1 MTKYYQCNTYAFS
14 GLTPNKATS
23 ENQTIS
29 YTIIDEIIKNEFEHS
44 IVVDKKVFF
53 FPTLKKRFVEIAES
67 EGCSNDANSY
77 KSSNLKRLF
86 EKLWPEVSFI
96 HQHGKPDLVCSSSLT
111 INDAVTK
118 SKEMEQV
125 IQDDNEC
132 SYDELP
138 ESEDD
143 TDEAVVHKAM
153 GILRRRIIENNPKLD
168 DFFYAPEEIKLSD
181 QKQFV
186 EPLLYKAV
194 CWLHDKNATRKH
206 LRGPLQD
213 V

>member
-1 MTKYYQCNTYAFS
+1 
-14 GLTPNKATS
+14 
-23 ENQTIS
+23 
-29 YTIIDEIIKNEFEHS
+29 
-44 IVVDKKVFF
+44 
-53 FPTLKKRFVEIAES
+53 
-67 EGCSNDANSY
+67 
-77 KSSNLKRLF
+77 
-86 EKLWPEVSFI
+86 
-96 HQHGKPDLVCSSSLT
+96 
-111 INDAVTK
+111 
-118 SKEMEQV
+118 MEQV

-153 GILRRRIIENNPKLD
+153 DILRRRIIETNPTFD
-168 DFFYAPEEIKLSD
+168 DFFYAPEEIELSD

-186 EPLLYKAV
+186 EHLLYKAV

>member
-1 MTKYYQCNTYAFS
+1 LTKYYQCNTYAFS
-14 GLTPNKATS
+14 GLTPKKATS

-44 IVVDKKVFF
+44 ILVDKKVFF

-153 GILRRRIIENNPKLD
+153 GILRRRIIENNPHLD
-168 DFFYAPEEIKLSD
+168 DFFYAPEKIKLSD

-186 EPLLYKAV
+186 EPLLFKAV

>member
-1 MTKYYQCNTYAFS
+1 MM
-14 GLTPNKATS
+14 
-23 ENQTIS
+23 QTL
-29 YTIIDEIIKNEFEHS
+29 IKVP
-44 IVVDKKVFF
+44 IVKGC
-53 FPTLKKRFVEIAES
+53 LKNY
-67 EGCSNDANSY
+67 GQT
-77 KSSNLKRLF
+77 
-86 EKLWPEVSFI
+86 FI
-96 HQHGKPDLVCSSSLT
+96 HQHEKPDLVCSSSLT
-111 INDAVTK
+111 INDAVRK

-153 GILRRRIIENNPKLD
+153 GILRRRIIENNPKFN

-194 CWLHDKNATRKH
+194 CWLHDKNATRKL